1 MVFGWCDDLLVFDF
15 LSWKSWGPLSGAPN
29 KNRWNMERYHAVNG
43 DFLKWWYPTTMG
55 FPTKHDHFG
64 MFCGYH
70 HLGNTQIGELFFKR
84 IVSAISLRLVKH
96 SLIHLPFFLRNL
108 TPNWIFDTT
117 KPCLRLPQRP
127 FFYKAAKQGE
137 DVSSLLLWGPG
148 PFRAVDRWKEWFL
161 EVGMPRGINNWKLPE
176 I

>member
-15 LSWKSWGPLSGAPN
+15 SSWKSWGPLSGAPN

-96 SLIHLPFFLRNL
+96 SLIHLPFF
-108 TPNWIFDTT
+108 FA
-117 KPCLRLPQRP
+117 KPYPQLDLWYDKTLPSFAAAP
-127 FFYKAAKQGE
+127 FFLQGCEARWGCKQFVTLG
-137 DVSSLLLWGPG
+137 SRPLP
-148 PFRAVDRWKEWFL
+148 RRWSME
-161 EVGMPRGINNWKLPE
+161 GMVFGSWNA
-176 I
+176 